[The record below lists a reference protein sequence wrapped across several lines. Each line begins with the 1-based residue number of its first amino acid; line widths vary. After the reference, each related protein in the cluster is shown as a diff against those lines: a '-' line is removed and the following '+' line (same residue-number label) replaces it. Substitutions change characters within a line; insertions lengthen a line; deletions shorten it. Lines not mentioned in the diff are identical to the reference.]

1 MHFLKTTKLEV
12 KIIYTCQFLLK
23 KCSSYKNVRK
33 QSRSSSEATKRF
45 IKELC
50 TSIKEI
56 KFHFYVRVSVFGVCV
71 LMCI

>member
-33 QSRSSSEATKRF
+33 QSRVVILQREAP
-45 IKELC
+45 
-50 TSIKEI
+50 
-56 KFHFYVRVSVFGVCV
+56 RVNGSDVASCE
-71 LMCI
+71 